1 MVCLQQEVTRGK
13 YEAESFS
20 FTQYYLGGEL
30 RLKNSYVKWLSLL
43 LVGIMISAFA
53 VGCGTSAP
61 PAPTATAPS
70 VTIQQVAD
78 KYYAEMGA
86 DTYKITEADLKAKVD
101 AGDKNLLLIDVRK
114 AEDYAKSH
122 IKGAVNVPFAK
133 VNEYLDKLPAD
144 KDIVVYC
151 YTGQTAGQTVAIMNM
166 YGLKAKSLHL
176 GFDSG
181 WIGKNNFPVDTTP
194 NQLPATSNPAKPDA
208 AIAKILKDYY
218 VNMPA
223 DTHKITSKDL
233 QALIEKGD
241 AMQIVD
247 IRSAADFAK
256 GHVKGAI
263 NIPFKEVNKHFAEFA
278 KDKPVFV
285 YCYTGQTAGQTVAVL
300 NVLGINARSVHSGFD
315 LGWTVDKMP
324 IEK

>member
-1 MVCLQQEVTRGK
+1 MIISKT
-13 YEAESFS
+13 
-20 FTQYYLGGEL
+20 
-30 RLKNSYVKWLSLL
+30 KWLALL
-43 LVGIMISAFA
+43 LVGVMLSAFA
-53 VGCGTSAP
+53 VGCGTSDSS
-61 PAPTATAPS
+61 TTTAPANNPTTQQA

-86 DTYKITEADLKAKVD
+86 DVYKISEADLKAKVD
-101 AGDKNLLLIDVRK
+101 ANDKNILIVDVRK

-133 VNEYLDKLPAD
+133 VNEYLDKLPVD
-144 KDIVVYC
+144 KDLIVYC

-166 YGLKAKSLHL
+166 YGLKAKSLNL

-181 WIGKNNFPVDTTP
+181 WVGKNNFPADTTP
-194 NQLPATSNPAKPDA
+194 NQLPANVTAAKPDA
-208 AIAKILKDYY
+208 AIAKILKDYF
-218 VNMPA
+218 VNLPA
-223 DTHKITSKDL
+223 HSYKINSNDL

-241 AMQIVD
+241 NIQIVD
-247 IRSAADFAK
+247 LRSAQDFAK

-263 NIPFKEVNKHFAEFA
+263 NIPFKEVNKHFTEFA

-300 NVLGINARSVHSGFD
+300 NVLGINARSVHAGWD
-315 LGWTVDKMP
+315 LGWMADKMP
-324 IEK
+324 VDQ